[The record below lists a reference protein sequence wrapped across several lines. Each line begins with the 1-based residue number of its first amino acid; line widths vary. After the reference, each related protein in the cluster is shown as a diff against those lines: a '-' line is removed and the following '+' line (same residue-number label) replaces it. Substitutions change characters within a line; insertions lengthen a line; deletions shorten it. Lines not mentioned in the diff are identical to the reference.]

1 MSLCANEICRMYA
14 MSALFVV
21 QTDHA
26 LVRTKIQMV
35 INPAARSRITVKF
48 QEALAERMNAV
59 ACTSSWDTTNEDL
72 YKVAKETIGTV
83 AVKSRDWFDENDQA
97 ISDVLAAKTNTRS
110 RMMQKNLSKDQKRQ
124 LSKALKQAKAGAQ
137 RELRSMQDAWWSSR
151 NASCRRHKKQQGTL

>member
-35 INPAARSRITVKF
+35 INPAARSRTTVKF

-124 LSKALKQAKAGAQ
+124 LSEALKQAKA
-137 RELRSMQDAWWSSR
+137 ELNANCAPCSMPGGPAEMPL
-151 NASCRRHKKQQGTL
+151 RR